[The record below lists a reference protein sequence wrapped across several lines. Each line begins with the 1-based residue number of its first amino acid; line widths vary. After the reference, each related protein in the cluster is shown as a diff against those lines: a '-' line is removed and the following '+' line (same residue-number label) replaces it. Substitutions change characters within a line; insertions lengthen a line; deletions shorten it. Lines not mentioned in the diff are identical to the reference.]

1 MNHAGSPNLLYG
13 EVEDEL
19 RSVVRDLVAARCP
32 LPAVLA
38 RCESAD
44 PYDLALWRALGGEL
58 GLAGLL
64 VPQAAGGQGG
74 SAREAAVVME
84 ELGAAV
90 APVPFLGNDV
100 LATTAL
106 LACDEPGPLERI
118 ARGERIATLAVPLTT
133 APGAAFPASV
143 RADVAGGVL
152 TGRVTSVADAV
163 VADVLVVPAL
173 GPDGAGLYEVATD
186 APGVRIAPVGS
197 LDLTRPIAEV
207 VLDGVAARRLAGP
220 RTAPQAL
227 QSALLTGA
235 GLLASEQLALAD
247 ACLTDTVRYLGQ
259 RRQFG
264 RVVGSFQAVKHRLAD
279 LWLEVV
285 SARAAARAAA
295 DALATA
301 SPDAPVAVAVAQAY
315 CSDVA
320 VHAAEECVQ
329 LHGGIGMTWEHHAHL
344 RLKRA
349 KADQL
354 ALGTPAGHRA
364 RLAGLVDLPAP
375 GAAGRA

>member
-1 MNHAGSPNLLYG
+1 MTATGALDLLYRDT
-13 EVEDEL
+13 EDDL
-19 RSVVRDLVAARCP
+19 RAVVRDLLAERCP
-32 LPAVLA
+32 PSAVLA
-38 RCESAD
+38 RCESAR
-44 PYDLALWRALGGEL
+44 PYDPALWHALGTEV

-64 VPQAAGGQGG
+64 VPASAGGKGG
-74 SAREAAVVME
+74 SARDAAVVLE

-106 LACDEPGPLERI
+106 LGCEEPGPLERI
-118 ARGERIATLAVPLTT
+118 AFGEDIATLVVPLTT
-133 APGAAFPASV
+133 APGSGFPGGV
-143 RADVAGGVL
+143 RAGAGGAL
-152 TGRVTSVADAV
+152 TGRVTSVADALP
-163 VADVLVVPAL
+163 ADVLVVPGV
-173 GPDGAGLYEVATD
+173 GPDGPGLYEVAAD
-186 APGVRIAPVGS
+186 APGVRITPVGS

-207 VLDGVAARRLAGP
+207 ALDDVPAHRLAGP
-220 RTAPQAL
+220 EAAPSAL
-227 QSALLTGA
+227 ESALLAGA
-235 GLLASEQLALAD
+235 GLLASEQLGLAD
-247 ACLTDTVRYLGQ
+247 ACLTDTVAYLGQ

-279 LWLEVV
+279 LWLAVV

-295 DALATA
+295 DALATG

-329 LHGGIGMTWEHHAHL
+329 LHGGIGMTWEHPAHL

-354 ALGTPAGHRA
+354 ALGTPGRHRA
-364 RLAGLVDLPAP
+364 RLAGLVDLPA
-375 GAAGRA
+375 AQA